1 MFFGSDGSPYVSL
14 FVEHTERVKAAA
26 AAAGEGGS
34 GKGDVL
40 VDEDSRLAAV
50 RAIRG
55 MVSCRKNV

>member
-14 FVEHTERVKAAA
+14 FVEHTERVKAA